1 MPFSLSDCYWFFRRK
16 VRIIALTVLTYAA
29 LC

>member
-1 MPFSLSDCYWFFRRK
+1 MNITAFDVYWFFRRK
-16 VRIIALTVLTYAA
+16 TRIVLLTALTYAA